1 MGSFVPARSDDYLC
15 DYLLYILA
23 QAKDQDGI
31 IQPDKLEQWAENNTE
46 VIDDFYHA
54 MDPTTVEDTM
64 SDSEHQYLLGLRNYL
79 ADFSKTGDRSI
90 TDVRVWDDIIIY
102 SQLFGFTKKLM
113 KELHQVCPDYANL
126 SAFGQEVDDISIYF
140 LIYACSDSVNG
151 IISSY
156 TSEAIE
162 ASLSGGG
169 DFGGGGGGGGGR

>member
-1 MGSFVPARSDDYLC
+1 MSQRDLTTISATTCSTFWRKPRIKTVSYSQTNWSNGRRTTRKTL
-15 DYLLYILA
+15 
-23 QAKDQDGI
+23 K
-31 IQPDKLEQWAENNTE
+31 T
-46 VIDDFYHA
+46 FYHA
-54 MDPTTVEDTM
+54 MDSTTVEDTM
-64 SDSEHQYLLGLRNYL
+64 SDSEHQYLLGQRNYL

-126 SAFGQEVDDISIYF
+126 STFGQKVDNISIYF

-156 TSEAIE
+156 TSEAVE
-162 ASLSGGG
+162 ASLSGGE
-169 DFGGGGGGGGGR
+169 DFGGGGGR